1 MLKSFYIRFCGVF
14 ITIFSLTILPGF
26 ISIGIVKNILLFFL
40 NPLLRIIN
48 AKNIESD
55 SKEMYHVV
63 ILYLILSLIAA
74 SIWCIISRAR
84 KNEGSLYY
92 WIHVISAYI
101 LSFFL
106 FVYGFNKVF
115 KLQFYIPEPNTLYT
129 PLGQLSKDIL
139 FWSSMGSSYSYNL
152 FMGLVEIIPAL
163 LLLFRRTRMLG
174 AVISFTV
181 LLNVLMINFGFDI
194 SVKILSSF
202 LLFLSLV
209 ILFPYAKKLFSFFFQ
224 VNNKV
229 PRSTLSFEVE
239 KTKKL
244 IIFKSCIICCI
255 LFETLFTY
263 FNTNNFNDNMQN
275 RPLFHGAYE
284 VLNAPNSTSQFGN
297 LQQIKRIFIHRKG
310 FFIIQFQDD
319 KMKDFQMKTNTL
331 TNTIDV
337 YTVNKKMTLKIT
349 PTEIIWN
356 EKNAPIHLPI
366 KKLNWEKLPLLRDEF
381 HWISEF

>member
-1 MLKSFYIRFCGVF
+1 MFKSFYIRFCGVF
-14 ITIFSLTILPGF
+14 ITLFTLTILPAF
-26 ISIGIVKNILLFFL
+26 IPIGIVKNTLLFVL
-40 NPLLRIIN
+40 HPLLRIID

-63 ILYLILSLIAA
+63 ILYLILSIIAA
-74 SIWCIISRAR
+74 SIWGIISRAR

-209 ILFPYAKKLFSFFFQ
+209 ILVPYATKLFSFFFQ

-229 PRSTLSFEVE
+229 PSSTLSFEVE

-337 YTVNKKMTLKIT
+337 YTVNRKMTLKIT
-349 PTEIIWN
+349 PREIIWN
-356 EKNAPIHLPI
+356 EKNTPVHLLM

>member
-40 NPLLRIIN
+40 NPLLKIIDT
-48 AKNIESD
+48 KNIESD

-139 FWSSMGSSYSYNL
+139 FWSSMGSSHSYNL

-209 ILFPYAKKLFSFFFQ
+209 ILVPYAKKLFSFFFQ

>member
-40 NPLLRIIN
+40 NPLLKIIDT
-48 AKNIESD
+48 KNIESD

-209 ILFPYAKKLFSFFFQ
+209 ILFPYTKKLFSFFFQ

-263 FNTNNFNDNMQN
+263 FNTNNFNENMQN

>member
-14 ITIFSLTILPGF
+14 ITLFTLTILPGF

-40 NPLLRIIN
+40 NPLLRIID

-63 ILYLILSLIAA
+63 ILYLILSIFAA
-74 SIWCIISRAR
+74 SIWGIISGAR

-92 WIHVISAYI
+92 WTQVISAYI

-139 FWSSMGSSYSYNL
+139 FWSSMGSSHSYNL

-209 ILFPYAKKLFSFFFQ
+209 ILAPYAKKLFSFFFQ

-275 RPLFHGAYE
+275 RPLFHGAYQ

-356 EKNAPIHLPI
+356 EKSTPVHLPI
-366 KKLNWEKLPLLRDEF
+366 KKLNWGKLPLLRDEF

>member
-1 MLKSFYIRFCGVF
+1 MLKSFYIRFYGVF
-14 ITIFSLTILPGF
+14 ITLFTLTILPGF

-40 NPLLRIIN
+40 NPLLRIVD

-63 ILYLILSLIAA
+63 ILYLILSIIAA
-74 SIWCIISRAR
+74 SIWGIISRAR

-209 ILFPYAKKLFSFFFQ
+209 ILVPYATKLFSFFFQ

-229 PRSTLSFEVE
+229 PSSTLSFEVE

-297 LQQIKRIFIHRKG
+297 LQQIKRIFLHRKG

-356 EKNAPIHLPI
+356 EKKAPIHLLM

>member
-1 MLKSFYIRFCGVF
+1 MLKSFYIRFFGVF

-40 NPLLRIIN
+40 NPLLKIIDT
-48 AKNIESD
+48 KNIESD

-139 FWSSMGSSYSYNL
+139 FWSSMGSSHSYNL

-209 ILFPYAKKLFSFFFQ
+209 ILVPYAKKLFSFFFQ

>member
-40 NPLLRIIN
+40 NPLLRIIDT
-48 AKNIESD
+48 KNIESD
-55 SKEMYHVV
+55 SKVMYHVV
-63 ILYLILSLIAA
+63 IIYLILSIFAA
-74 SIWCIISRAR
+74 SIWGIISRAR

-92 WIHVISAYI
+92 WTHVISAYI

-106 FVYGFNKVF
+106 FVYGFNKIF

-139 FWSSMGSSYSYNL
+139 FWSSMGSSHSYNL

-209 ILFPYAKKLFSFFFQ
+209 ILVPYAKKLFSFFFQ

-356 EKNAPIHLPI
+356 EKNAPVHLPI

>member
-40 NPLLRIIN
+40 NPLLRIID

-63 ILYLILSLIAA
+63 IIYLILSIFAA
-74 SIWCIISRAR
+74 SIWGIILRAR

-92 WIHVISAYI
+92 WTHVISAYI

-139 FWSSMGSSYSYNL
+139 FWSSMGSSHSYNL

-209 ILFPYAKKLFSFFFQ
+209 ILVPYAKKLFSFFFQ

-297 LQQIKRIFIHRKG
+297 LQQIKRIFMHRKG

-356 EKNAPIHLPI
+356 EKNAPVHLPI

>member
-1 MLKSFYIRFCGVF
+1 MLKSFYIRFYGVF
-14 ITIFSLTILPGF
+14 ITLFTLTILPGF

-40 NPLLRIIN
+40 NPLLRIID

-63 ILYLILSLIAA
+63 ILYLILSIIAA
-74 SIWCIISRAR
+74 SIWGIISRAR

-209 ILFPYAKKLFSFFFQ
+209 ILVPYATKLFSFFFQ

-229 PRSTLSFEVE
+229 PSSTLSFEVE
-239 KTKKL
+239 KNKKL

-337 YTVNKKMTLKIT
+337 YTVNRKMTLKIT
-349 PTEIIWN
+349 PREIIWN
-356 EKNAPIHLPI
+356 EKNTPVHLLM

>member
-14 ITIFSLTILPGF
+14 ITLFTLTILPGF
-26 ISIGIVKNILLFFL
+26 ISIGIVKKSLLFVL
-40 NPLLRIIN
+40 NPLLRIIDP
-48 AKNIESD
+48 KNIESD

-63 ILYLILSLIAA
+63 ILYLILSLITA
-74 SIWCIISRAR
+74 SIWGIISRAR
-84 KNEGSLYY
+84 KNEDSLYY

-115 KLQFYIPEPNTLYT
+115 KIQFYIPEPNTLYT

-139 FWSSMGSSYSYNL
+139 FWSSMGSSHSYNL
-152 FMGLVEIIPAL
+152 FMGLAEILPAL
-163 LLLFRRTRMLG
+163 FLLFRRTRMLG

-209 ILFPYAKKLFSFFFQ
+209 ILVPYAKKLFSFFFQ

-239 KTKKL
+239 KSNKL
-244 IIFKSCIICCI
+244 IIFKSCILCCI

-297 LQQIKRIFIHRKG
+297 LQEIRRIFIHRKG
-310 FFIIQFQDD
+310 FFIIQLQDD
-319 KMKDFQMKTNTL
+319 TMKDFQMKTNTL

-349 PTEIIWN
+349 PKEIIWN
-356 EKNAPIHLPI
+356 EKNAPVHLPI

>member
-1 MLKSFYIRFCGVF
+1 MLISFYIRFYGVF
-14 ITIFSLTILPGF
+14 ITLFTLTILPGF

-40 NPLLRIIN
+40 NPLLRIID

-63 ILYLILSLIAA
+63 ILYLILSIIAA
-74 SIWCIISRAR
+74 SIWGIISRAR

-209 ILFPYAKKLFSFFFQ
+209 ILVPYATKLFSFFFQ

-229 PRSTLSFEVE
+229 PSSTLSFEVE

-337 YTVNKKMTLKIT
+337 YTVNRKMTLKIT
-349 PTEIIWN
+349 PREIIWN
-356 EKNAPIHLPI
+356 EKNTPVHLLM

>member
-1 MLKSFYIRFCGVF
+1 MLKSFYTRFCGVF
-14 ITIFSLTILPGF
+14 ITLFTLTILPGF
-26 ISIGIVKNILLFFL
+26 ISVGILKNTLLFVL
-40 NPLLRIIN
+40 NPLLRIID

-55 SKEMYHVV
+55 SKEMYLVV
-63 ILYLILSLIAA
+63 LIYLILSMILA
-74 SIWCIISRAR
+74 SIWSIISRVR

-139 FWSSMGSSYSYNL
+139 FWSSMGSSHSYNL
-152 FMGLVEIIPAL
+152 FMGLIEILPAL

-181 LLNVLMINFGFDI
+181 LLNVLMINFSFDI

-209 ILFPYAKKLFSFFFQ
+209 VLTPYAKNLFSFFFQ
-224 VNNKV
+224 VHKIS

-239 KTKKL
+239 KSNKL
-244 IIFKSCIICCI
+244 IIFKNCIICCL
-255 LFETLFTY
+255 LFESLFPY
-263 FNTNNFNDNMQN
+263 CKTNNFNDNQQN
-275 RPLFHGAYE
+275 LPLFHGAYE

-297 LQQIKRIFIHRKG
+297 LQEIRRIFIHRKG

-337 YTVNKKMTLKIT
+337 YALNKKMTLKIT
-349 PTEIIWN
+349 ATEIFWH
-356 EKNAPIHLPI
+356 EKNTSIHLAI
-366 KKLNWEKLPLLRDEF
+366 KKLNWEKSPALQDEF

>member
-14 ITIFSLTILPGF
+14 ITLFTLTILPGF
-26 ISIGIVKNILLFFL
+26 ISIGIVKNILLFVL
-40 NPLLRIIN
+40 NPLLRIID

-63 ILYLILSLIAA
+63 ILYLILSLITA
-74 SIWCIISRAR
+74 SIWGIISRAR
-84 KNEGSLYY
+84 KNEDSLYY

-115 KLQFYIPEPNTLYT
+115 KIQFYIPEPNTLYT

-139 FWSSMGSSYSYNL
+139 FWSSMGSSHSYNL
-152 FMGLVEIIPAL
+152 FMGLAEILPAL
-163 LLLFRRTRMLG
+163 FLLFRRTRMLG

-209 ILFPYAKKLFSFFFQ
+209 ILVPYAKKLFSFFFQ
-224 VNNKV
+224 VNKKV

-239 KTKKL
+239 KSNKL
-244 IIFKSCIICCI
+244 IIFKSCILCCI
-255 LFETLFTY
+255 LFETLFPY
-263 FNTNNFNDNMQN
+263 FKINNFNENMQK
-275 RPLFHGAYE
+275 RPLFHGAYQ

-297 LQQIKRIFIHRKG
+297 LQEIRRIFIHRKG
-310 FFIIQFQDD
+310 FFIIQLQDD
-319 KMKDFQMKTNTL
+319 TMKDFQMKTNTL

-349 PTEIIWN
+349 PKEIIWN
-356 EKNAPIHLPI
+356 EKNAPVHLPI